1 LVRRG
6 NDKHG
11 RVKMQLANS
20 KTHYGAG
27 PQLLHWLTALFVI
40 CGWLLGTF
48 LDDFPKGPIR
58 SSALV
63 VHMTLGQLVIVLLIA
78 RLFWRMAN
86 PPPPPERTRFGWLQQ
101 AAAAF
106 IHYVMYALLVAV
118 PFMGILVQLKRG
130 NPLPLFGVWDITS
143 PWPTDRALA
152 RTLLRVHEYLADT
165 LLILAGVHA
174 AAALMHHY
182 IFEDRTL
189 VRMLPAVS
197 KPARRRGKVRSAP
210 STSP

>member
-1 LVRRG
+1 
-6 NDKHG
+6 
-11 RVKMQLANS
+11 MQLANS

-58 SSALV
+58 SSALI
-63 VHMTLGQLVIVLLIA
+63 VHMTLGQLVFVLLLA

-86 PPPPPERTRFGWLQQ
+86 PPPPPEQTRFGWLQQ
-101 AAAAF
+101 AVAAF
-106 IHYVMYALLVAV
+106 THYVMYALLVAV

-130 NPLPLFGVWDITS
+130 DALPLFGVWDVAS
-143 PWPTDRALA
+143 PWPTDRTLA

-174 AAALMHHY
+174 VAALMHHY

-197 KPARRRGKVRSAP
+197 KPARRRGKARNAP

>member
-1 LVRRG
+1 
-6 NDKHG
+6 
-11 RVKMQLANS
+11 MQLANS

-58 SSALV
+58 SSALI
-63 VHMTLGQLVIVLLIA
+63 VHMTLGQCVVVFLIA

-86 PPPPPERTRFGWLQQ
+86 PPPLPEETRFGWLQQ
-101 AAAAF
+101 AVAALT
-106 IHYVMYALLVAV
+106 HYVMYALLVAV

-130 NPLPLFGVWDITS
+130 NALPLFGVWDIAS
-143 PWPTDRALA
+143 PWPTDRTLA
-152 RTLLRVHEYLADT
+152 RTLLRVHEYLADA

-189 VRMLPAVS
+189 ARMLPPVS
-197 KPARRRGKVRSAP
+197 KPARRRGKTRSAP

>member
-1 LVRRG
+1 
-6 NDKHG
+6 
-11 RVKMQLANS
+11 MQLANS

-58 SSALV
+58 ASALV
-63 VHMTLGQLVIVLLIA
+63 VHMTLGQLVVVLLIA

-86 PPPPPERTRFGWLQQ
+86 PPPPAEQTRFGWLQQ
-101 AAAAF
+101 AVAAF
-106 IHYVMYALLVAV
+106 THYAMYALLVAV

-130 NPLPLFGVWDITS
+130 NALPLFGVWDIAS

-189 VRMLPAVS
+189 ARMLPAAS
-197 KPARRRGKVRSAP
+197 KPARRRGKARSAP
-210 STSP
+210 QVSP

>member
-1 LVRRG
+1 
-6 NDKHG
+6 
-11 RVKMQLANS
+11 MQLANS

-63 VHMTLGQLVIVLLIA
+63 VHMTLGQCVIVFLIA

-86 PPPPPERTRFGWLQQ
+86 PPPPPEETRFGWLQQ
-101 AAAAF
+101 AVAAF
-106 IHYVMYALLVAV
+106 THYVMYALLVAV

-130 NPLPLFGVWDITS
+130 NPLPLFGVWDVAS
-143 PWPTDRALA
+143 PWPTDRTLA

-174 AAALMHHY
+174 VAALMHHY

-197 KPARRRGKVRSAP
+197 KPARRRGKARSAP